1 MARLRHRKA
10 RLVRKVRCPNYTG
23 FFIDL
28 SNTPQS
34 LNPQGLQPHFQ
45 NRSYPLI
52 INTRKNTPK
61 IPIFL
66 PLFRCLFLIFHPSQF
81 VMIFSNARFR
91 VSHSRNKNQVVALL
105 GFSRLG
111 FLWELVIREERF
123 WNFYCGVVT
132 RRHSFG
138 FSRNNMKGALYHW
151 RNPMGAERQKGKFLI
166 FRFWRCPS

>member
-45 NRSYPLI
+45 NQSYPLI

-61 IPIFL
+61 IPIFA
-66 PLFRCLFLIFHPSQF
+66 PFQMPFFDFHPSQF

-91 VSHSRNKNQVVALL
+91 VSHSRNKNRVVALL

-151 RNPMGAERQKGKFLI
+151 RNPMGAERQKGKIFNFSFLALS
-166 FRFWRCPS
+166 RS

>member
-1 MARLRHRKA
+1 
-10 RLVRKVRCPNYTG
+10 
-23 FFIDL
+23 
-28 SNTPQS
+28 
-34 LNPQGLQPHFQ
+34 
-45 NRSYPLI
+45 
-52 INTRKNTPK
+52 
-61 IPIFL
+61 
-66 PLFRCLFLIFHPSQF
+66 
-81 VMIFSNARFR
+81 MIFSNARLL

-151 RNPMGAERQKGKFLI
+151 RNQWVRIYKKGKFLI
-166 FRFWRCPS
+166 FRFGVVRLRDEVPNVLRFLNEIEKRLSTPSNPRWKCRRQSLERI